1 MATFGALIRGL
12 SSGIARG
19 IRHGDLP
26 PVGEKI
32 VWRGKPQPLPDYKG
46 FDAYWVDSGT
56 SALALTMIA
65 AKQLRPEI
73 AKPQVILPAYGCP
86 DLVAA
91 AVYANVQP
99 VLVDIQADDPGYDLE
114 QLKSAINSNTIA
126 VVAVNFLG
134 ISDRLKAIKAL
145 LPNNTYLIEDNA
157 QCYAALAEPEKI
169 MGDFAIT
176 SFGRGKPVSLL
187 GGGLALIRKPLNNAH
202 NNLEKNLNLERHISE
217 SQKPKLLKVKIALY
231 NVLLT
236 PQLYLWINR
245 CPLIKLG
252 ETHYHPLHTITQ
264 LDSQRAALLSSN
276 IEKHINRQPYRKQ
289 EQEHNEEDNKEKVLD
304 LADTLKE
311 RTTKL
316 LRHPILVNDTN
327 SRDRLIKKSEELGLG
342 CSTMYQTALINIAS
356 IKGLVKLHSTKNA
369 EILASKL
376 ITLPCK
382 QSHHHQ
388 KQLAQLIAP
397 FQKQ

>member
-32 VWRGKPQPLPDYKG
+32 VWRGKPQPLPTYKG

-56 SALALTMIA
+56 SALALTIIA

-114 QLKSAINSNTIA
+114 QLKSAINGNTIA

-157 QCYAALAEPEKI
+157 QCYAALAEPKNI
-169 MGDFAIT
+169 IGDFAIT

-231 NVLLT
+231 NALLT
-236 PQLYLWINR
+236 PQLYLWVNR

-264 LDSQRAALLSSN
+264 LDSQRTALLSSN
-276 IEKHINRQPYRKQ
+276 IDQHMHQQPYQTQVAKKNQ
-289 EQEHNEEDNKEKVLD
+289 LTNEKNVLD
-304 LADTLKE
+304 LADKLKE

-316 LRHPILVNDTN
+316 LRHPILVNAKS
-327 SRDRLIKKSEELGLG
+327 SREMLIVKSKKLGLG
-342 CSTMYQTALINIAS
+342 YSTMYQTALINITS
-356 IKGLVKLHSTKNA
+356 IKERAKLHSTKNA
-369 EILASKL
+369 ENFSQKI
-376 ITLPCK
+376 ITLPTNHRVK
-382 QSHHHQ
+382 
-388 KQLAQLIAP
+388 
-397 FQKQ
+397 